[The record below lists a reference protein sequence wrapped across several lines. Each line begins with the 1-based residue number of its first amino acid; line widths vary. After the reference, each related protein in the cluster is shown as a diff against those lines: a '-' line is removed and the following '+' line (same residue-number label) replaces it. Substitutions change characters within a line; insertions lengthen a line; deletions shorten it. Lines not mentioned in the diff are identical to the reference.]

1 MQLIVQFPNQNAT
14 SSDDGGVLY
23 DFDYHLY
30 AYVKKNVQGLSP
42 TKPAR
47 ELL

>member
-1 MQLIVQFPNQNAT
+1 MRLIVRVPNQNAT
-14 SSDDGGVLY
+14 SFDEGGVHR

-42 TKPAR
+42 TKLAR